1 MLQTCLHTIY
11 IIIMLIIN
19 DLSRMTKYLCKHI
32 WTVGWSLLRMDYKPT
47 RYCSQFCRYIF
58 YLQFHFPRG
67 EDIGLQ
73 ITLVP
78 KILNKF
84 SPLLTQEF
92 WVLLSNL
99 IGWFRTST
107 VQPIIFIYKTGNFDD
122 HYRLLSLI
130 SLTITKKQISSVI
143 PI

>member
-1 MLQTCLHTIY
+1 MLQSKLHTIY

-58 YLQFHFPRG
+58 YLQFHFPGRVKTYLLFTISFSRKG

-84 SPLLTQEF
+84 SLLLTQEF

-99 IGWFRTST
+99 IGWFRTSS
-107 VQPIIFIYKTGNFDD
+107 VQPIIFIYKTGNFMIIIA
-122 HYRLLSLI
+122 YS
-130 SLTITKKQISSVI
+130 
-143 PI
+143 P